1 MHNIEDYYYYIR
13 NGQNDIIGI
22 ANSDGS
28 IAANYVYDTWGKLI
42 KITDSS
48 GATKTYDTTFIG
60 RINPLRYRGYYYDS
74 DLSLYYLQTRYYD
87 PNTGR
92 FINADNYIST
102 GNNIIGTNMFSYCFN
117 NPVNLL
123 DPSGEV
129 AFVDDLILVIAATL
143 TVYVASVAVTYVSQ
157 RYEPYTDL
165 TIPSGLDNTYKPDI
179 SFVKSKSKSKTATI
193 DTATS
198 KTKTKYSRPLY
209 RYYVAEPTYPGV
221 DVIMFMPLRIDE
233 AVAYVLIGKSVWTQS
248 EDGAKGL
255 CLYASGGY
263 VYGGTEMS
271 VINGENAYHYHLN
284 NRITKAHIFYGQQ
297 AVNFVTV

>member
-87 PNTGR
+87 TNTGR

-129 AFVDDLILVIAATL
+129 AFVDDLIYVIAATL
-143 TVYVASVAVTYVSQ
+143 TVYVASVAVTCVSQ

-179 SFVKSKSKSKTATI
+179 SFVKSKSKSK
-193 DTATS
+193 
-198 KTKTKYSRPLY
+198 
-209 RYYVAEPTYPGV
+209 
-221 DVIMFMPLRIDE
+221 
-233 AVAYVLIGKSVWTQS
+233 
-248 EDGAKGL
+248 
-255 CLYASGGY
+255 
-263 VYGGTEMS
+263 
-271 VINGENAYHYHLN
+271 
-284 NRITKAHIFYGQQ
+284 
-297 AVNFVTV
+297 